1 MADREILIRIPENK
15 YDRLMRQIKLDRNF
29 SECEITEL
37 EEHGDLIDRQELINN
52 GLDKGFCDWYDEI
65 KYADTIIGENL

>member
-15 YDRLMRQIKLDRNF
+15 YDRLIRQMKLDRNF

-37 EEHGDLIDRQELINN
+37 EPHGDLIDRQTLINN
-52 GLDKGFCDWYDEI
+52 GMEKGFCDWYDEI
-65 KYADTIIGENL
+65 KYADVIIGGNL